1 MSDVSSLEQR
11 AWINPGI
18 SGYLV
23 ESLEDVIPVALELT
37 TENSK
42 EPGTQESGLV
52 WFYWNCLGFCFLNH
66 KTEIEEYLAV
76 GFFFGPPARK

>member
-52 WFYWNCLGFCFLNH
+52 
-66 KTEIEEYLAV
+66 
-76 GFFFGPPARK
+76 